1 MFTNPNT
8 DSREEMKKRY
18 PRRLTLPT
26 TSLGKR
32 QTEKSFKFLEV
43 TLDCGFKFQELAKN
57 VASKAKKVMRITG
70 KLGGVY
76 KRISY

>member
-1 MFTNPNT
+1 MSSNSNMVT
-8 DSREEMKKRY
+8 KKKKKKQGLG
-18 PRRLTLPT
+18 PTLPIS
-26 TSLGKR
+26 SLD
-32 QTEKSFKFLEV
+32 KSQAQKSLKLLEV